1 MSGRKLDGTRH
12 HRLLRAAVGAGLVL
26 CLLAQPGPAA
36 AMTVQEYLDAVGRQE
51 AASTLG
57 RYFVGMSDGLFA
69 FNDALSGAGI
79 RVFCPP
85 AGEAVMEAEELRRRV
100 DAVVRERQ
108 ETRPDFATYA
118 ATATIGLTAIEILNE
133 IYPCDEGEEAP
144 APNDP

>member
-1 MSGRKLDGTRH
+1 MRH
-12 HRLLRAAVGAGLVL
+12 HRLLRAAVPASLFL
-26 CLLAQPGPAA
+26 CLMVQSGPAA

-51 AASTLG
+51 AATGSLG

-85 AGEAVMEAEELRRRV
+85 PDEAVMAAEELRRRV

-133 IYPCDEGEEAP
+133 IYPCDEGEEEAP
-144 APNDP
+144 APNGR

>member
-1 MSGRKLDGTRH
+1 MRH
-12 HRLLRAAVGAGLVL
+12 DRLLRAAVGAGLVL
-26 CLLAQPGPAA
+26 CLLAQVGPAA
-36 AMTVQEYLDAVGRQE
+36 AMTVQEYLDAVERQE
-51 AASTLG
+51 EATSSLG

-85 AGEAVMEAEELRRRV
+85 ADEAVMEAEELRRRV

-133 IYPCDEGEEAP
+133 VYPCAEGEEEEAP
-144 APNDP
+144 APNGP